1 MHPNSRPH
9 RATRRGSA
17 SGARPRGSSAAS
29 RRKTT
34 GRRRSAATRDRT
46 TVCRPGVSRHAAA
59 ARGSKMTGTAL
70 PYSTATTTRRA
81 ADPRSPTR
89 FSSRSAASCS
99 ARVRGSSGRRR
110 GGGMNGARRRAG
122 EMVEVGAETRPDAV
136 CSPRRPARGTTR
148 DGLPGRPRRVAGTS
162 RAEGTPDSSR
172 ALATERGA
180 TRVVATVPAG
190 IVSVDRA
197 KTTLSAAV
205 AKSPNAENDASGRYY
220 RDARIPTND
229 PPKPRSIRVDLAL
242 RVRPGGARLG
252 LRPIR
257 VPSSPPTNVLG
268 SRARPKL
275 RSPQLDP
282 RFVIPP
288 RGCRGRR
295 CERARARGG
304 SMKFGGRVD

>member
-1 MHPNSRPH
+1 
-9 RATRRGSA
+9 
-17 SGARPRGSSAAS
+17 
-29 RRKTT
+29 
-34 GRRRSAATRDRT
+34 
-46 TVCRPGVSRHAAA
+46 
-59 ARGSKMTGTAL
+59 
-70 PYSTATTTRRA
+70 
-81 ADPRSPTR
+81 
-89 FSSRSAASCS
+89 
-99 ARVRGSSGRRR
+99 
-110 GGGMNGARRRAG
+110 MNGARRRAG
-122 EMVEVGAETRPDAV
+122 EMVEGGAETRPDAV
-136 CSPRRPARGTTR
+136 GSPRRPARGTTR

-242 RVRPGGARLG
+242 RVPPGGARLR

-257 VPSSPPTNVLG
+257 VAFVSTN
-268 SRARPKL
+268 
-275 RSPQLDP
+275 
-282 RFVIPP
+282 
-288 RGCRGRR
+288 
-295 CERARARGG
+295 ERAGLARAPEASQPATR
-304 SMKFGGRVD
+304 SAIRHPATWLPREMRASSCSRRMKFGGRVD